1 MTSERQPM
9 DNAAELIAEL
19 SVDYWKLLRAFERAR
34 DAASPDRSA
43 RLTAQAR
50 YAESRLVAG
59 LQAAGMRLATFDGE
73 TFSAELPVSALNAED
88 FTDRGAETLRIAST
102 VEPAIIRDM
111 TVIRTGKAL
120 VEAAPAETKPA
131 DED

>member
-1 MTSERQPM
+1 M

-43 RLTAQAR
+43 RLAAQAR
-50 YAESRLVAG
+50 YAEGRLVAG
-59 LQAAGMRLATFDGE
+59 LQAAGMHLATFDGE
-73 TFSAELPVSALNAED
+73 TFSAELPVSALNSED
-88 FTDRGAETLRIAST
+88 FPNAAATILRVAST

-111 TVIRTGKAL
+111 VVIRLGKAL
-120 VEAAPAETKPA
+120 LEIAPAETNSA